1 MFVTRNLIN
10 VSVCAALALTMLPAG
25 YTAADEVFESAE
37 EAVSN
42 IGTGWNLGNTLDSYG
57 TWINASAGDYKAYET
72 AWGNPVT
79 TKEMIGSVKAQG
91 FNAIRIPVTW
101 SQHIDGKGKVD
112 AGWMNR
118 VKEVVDYAY
127 NDGLYVILNVH
138 HDTGEGGGD
147 KVSWIFAD
155 NSNYDQNKE
164 KFKGL
169 WTQIAGEFK
178 DYGSRLLFEGYN
190 EMIDKGNTWNA
201 PADPASYKAV
211 NDYAQLFVDTV
222 RETGGN
228 NSKRNIIVNTYVS
241 SVDQAV
247 LDNFKMPQDPSAGH
261 LICEV
266 HCYSPWGFT
275 GTSQSVTWTGVHSD
289 FGQEDKNE
297 IDDIMNRLE
306 AFAKKNNV
314 PVIIGEYGAEFKNN
328 VDQIAQYASYFVG
341 KASDKGIKCFYWD
354 NGDFKTEGEG
364 GYAIFNR
371 KSMTWKDQIVKAIV
385 SSSGTSAAPEIT
397 EVPETSETTAESE
410 ATASTEPT
418 AATEPSSAQTSAAP
432 MPASENGSGGS
443 FPTVTVLLI
452 ADTVL
457 VAAAVVLVMIYR
469 AKKKS

>member
-10 VSVCAALALTMLPAG
+10 ISLCAAVAASVFMHAG
-25 YTAADEVFESAE
+25 VMADEEFESAG
-37 EAVSN
+37 EAV
-42 IGTGWNLGNTLDSYG
+42 GRMGAGWNLGNTLDSYG

-72 AWGNPVT
+72 AWNNPVT
-79 TKEMIGSVKAQG
+79 TKEMIGSVKSQG

-101 SQHIDGKGKVD
+101 AQHIDGNGKVD
-112 AGWMNR
+112 PGWMSR
-118 VKEVVDYAY
+118 VREVVDYAY
-127 NDGLYVILNVH
+127 DDGMYVILNVH
-138 HDTGEGGGD
+138 HDTGENGGD
-147 KVSWIFAD
+147 KVAWIMAE
-155 NSNYDQNKE
+155 NSNYDSAKA
-164 KFKGL
+164 KFAGL
-169 WTQIAGEFK
+169 WTEIADTFK
-178 DYGSRLLFEGYN
+178 DYGPRLLFEGYN
-190 EMIDKGNTWNA
+190 EMLDKGNTWNA
-201 PADPASYKAV
+201 PGDPSSYKAV

-222 RETGGN
+222 RASGGN
-228 NSKRNIIVNTYVS
+228 NQKRNLIVNTYVS
-241 SVDQAV
+241 SIDQAV
-247 LDNFKMPQDPSAGH
+247 LDNFKVPSDPSDGH

-275 GTSQSVTWTGVHSD
+275 GTSQSVTWTGVHND

-328 VDQIAQYASYFVG
+328 EDQIALYASYFVG

-371 KSMTWKDQIVKAIV
+371 KTMTWKDQIVKAVI
-385 SSSGTSAAPEIT
+385 SSAGTSAEPVIT
-397 EVPETSETTAESE
+397 EVPETAETSETSAATEVSETTEI
-410 ATASTEPT
+410 TA
-418 AATEPSSAQTSAAP
+418 AQTSATPIPAP
-432 MPASENGSGGS
+432 ENGNGGS
-443 FPTVTVLLI
+443 SPAVTILLI